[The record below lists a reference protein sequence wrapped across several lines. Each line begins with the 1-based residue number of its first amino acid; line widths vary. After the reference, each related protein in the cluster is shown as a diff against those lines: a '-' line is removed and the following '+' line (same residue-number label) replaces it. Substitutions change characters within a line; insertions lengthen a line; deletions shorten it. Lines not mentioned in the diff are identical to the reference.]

1 VTRKLLIFGTGGF
14 AREVAWIVSQRSD
27 SWDLLG
33 FLDDDVSKWGQVV
46 GGQLVLGDLEE
57 AIKFSDCSLVVAV
70 GAPRAR
76 WQIVQRLKALFEAR
90 FATLSDPAFQCS
102 KSVWIGSGSMLCKN
116 SVVTVDTKIGGHL
129 ILNLGATV
137 GHDCAIGDFVTIAP
151 QAAISGNVTLEDGV
165 EVGTGALIR
174 QGVRIG
180 RGAMVGMGAVVLS
193 DVPANA
199 CVVGNP
205 ARVIR
210 QLPPFGEAHD

>member
-1 VTRKLLIFGTGGF
+1 MTRKLLIFGTGGF
-14 AREVAWIVSQRSD
+14 AREVAWIASQRSD
-27 SWDLLG
+27 NWDLLG
-33 FLDDDVSKWGQVV
+33 FLDDDVTKSGRVV
-46 GGQLVLGDLEE
+46 GGQMVLGDLKE
-57 AIKFSDCSLVVAV
+57 AVKFNDCYVAVAV
-70 GAPRAR
+70 GAPRTR
-76 WQIVQRLKALFEAR
+76 QQIVQRLKSLFEAR

-102 KSVWIGSGSMLCKN
+102 KTVRIVSVSMLCKN
-116 SVVTVDTKIGGHL
+116 SVVTVDTKIGEHL
-129 ILNLGATV
+129 VLNLGATV

-165 EVGTGALIR
+165 EIGTGALIR

-193 DVPANA
+193 DVPANT

-205 ARVIR
+205 ARVLR